1 MQDLGYKALTTFVKV
16 ATYHAMARYTTDE
29 KLSHS
34 EYLRRLIEADLGK
47 KGYLEAAVSGKSSVK
62 GKPKTPQ
69 R

>member
-47 KGYLEAAVSGKSSVK
+47 KGYLEAPAT
-62 GKPKTPQ
+62 GKPPAKAKPKAP
-69 R
+69 